1 MFNSKFTIKNLNNL
15 RDNML
20 GHLDI
25 EFIQVENGLISAKM
39 PVDQRTKQPMGLLH
53 GGASLVLAETLGS
66 VGALTHI
73 DDTEF
78 VPVGQEINANHI
90 KSTRNG
96 FVIGTAKPVH
106 LGKNSHVWEIN
117 ITDEDGEL
125 VCISRMTVAILR
137 KKKKKV

>member
-25 EFIQVENGLISAKM
+25 EFLEVENGLIKAKM
-39 PVDQRTKQPMGLLH
+39 PVDHRTKQPMGLLH

-73 DDTEF
+73 DDSEY

-90 KSTRNG
+90 KSARNG
-96 FVIGTAKPVH
+96 SVIGCARPIH
-106 LGKNSHVWEIN
+106 LGRNSHVWEIK
-117 ITDEDGEL
+117 IEDEQGDL

-137 KKKKKV
+137 KKKK